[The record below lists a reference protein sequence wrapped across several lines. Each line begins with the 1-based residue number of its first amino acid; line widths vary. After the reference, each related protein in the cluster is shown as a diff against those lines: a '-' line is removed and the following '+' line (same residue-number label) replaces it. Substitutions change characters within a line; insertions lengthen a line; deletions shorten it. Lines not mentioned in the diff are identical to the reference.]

1 MKTNAL
7 KAPAFLLRIPLR
19 LLALILLQP
28 SLVITDAQAEETQT
42 DIIYSTRA
50 AELAPV
56 LTPFAEPEGSV
67 SAYQDQLIIR
77 ATPAKL
83 ATIRDTLKK
92 LDRPPKN
99 LRISVRRQQQST
111 SSSKTLGAKGKVQTR
126 NGDVSARI
134 SARADEENEQSQ
146 GSDRYSISAVEGST
160 VFIATGSEIPVLALS
175 STHIGNMTST
185 RYVPVQSGMQVTP
198 RLMPDGKVM
207 LAIDF
212 QQAALAN
219 HRGVISREATQTQL
233 QIPLGRW
240 TALSQLDQS
249 SSSSVNASSFGIP
262 VNKQESRSSSTPLE
276 ILVEELP

>member
-1 MKTNAL
+1 MNAGARIVLASLWRTLMPMPLLIPLLASTNAN
-7 KAPAFLLRIPLR
+7 
-19 LLALILLQP
+19 
-28 SLVITDAQAEETQT
+28 AEETQT
-42 DIIYSTRA
+42 NIIYSTRA

-83 ATIRDTLKK
+83 ATIRDALKK

-111 SSSKTLGAKGKVQTR
+111 SRSKTLGANGKVQIR

-134 SARADEENEQSQ
+134 SVRTDEENEQSQ
-146 GSDRYSISAVEGST
+146 GTDRYSISAVEGAT
-160 VFIATGSEIPVLALS
+160 VFVAAGSEIPVLAVS
-175 STHIGNMTST
+175 STLIDNMTGNQ
-185 RYVPVQSGMQVTP
+185 YVPVQSGMLVTP

-212 QQAALAN
+212 QQAAIAN
-219 HRGVISREATQTQL
+219 YRGVISREATQTQL

-240 TALSQLDQS
+240 TVLSQLDQS
-249 SSSSVNASSFGIP
+249 RSSSVNTSSFGIP
-262 VNKQESRSSSTPLE
+262 VNQQESRSSSTPLE
-276 ILVEELP
+276 ILVEVLSR